1 MASLGRLHDHR
12 LVEAFDPNAER
23 IGIADRVSIKESGL
37 AHLEM
42 ILTSDVYVEQMAVVT
57 GVSEL
62 SARDEMKKHLS
73 DGRMDVLRYA
83 FLRYFVKI
91 DRGRMGIPPNAIY
104 SQLDMAR
111 RQIER
116 LMTARSA
123 RSSSTSRKNESR
135 TN

>member
-1 MASLGRLHDHR
+1 MASLNRLYERR

-42 ILTSDVYVEQMAVVT
+42 ILTSNVYVEQMALVT

-62 SARDEMKKHLS
+62 SARDEMKKYLS
-73 DGRMDVLRYA
+73 DGKMGMIRDA
-83 FLRYFVKI
+83 FLRYILKI
-91 DRGRMGIPPNAIY
+91 DRGRMGIPPSALY

-111 RQIER
+111 GQIDG
-116 LMTARSA
+116 LMSA
-123 RSSSTSRKNESR
+123 RAGRSSFSSR
-135 TN
+135 